1 MLKKCKQCKSFK
13 SVIFLIFLIIS
24 TLLLH
29 KYSTY
34 LIKEGMNSYEDTKP
48 HIEVLYSDRLGN
60 EISELGNYGRCLII
74 NDEIQL
80 CEKQEYIYH
89 EMIVH
94 MPTMYLEKELQNVV
108 IIGGGDLMALREV
121 MKYDTIENVF
131 LLEIDE
137 TIVDICEKYF
147 NESKY
152 EDDTRVEIIYGD
164 ANDTIETILE
174 NYEGEIDLVVVD
186 TTEDN
191 ENNNSIDTPQFFT
204 KCFDLLN
211 NKGIV
216 VKNGRKFKN
225 ILDDDLDDKY
235 TISYNVDI
243 PYFQEKYYFT
253 IASNEEN
260 NIHETEI
267 QKNRWTD
274 YDIKTDFYKPK
285 NHNKY
290 IIYKDYKEIYDDE

>member
-1 MLKKCKQCKSFK
+1 MNMLKKCQQCKSFNI
-13 SVIFLIFLIIS
+13 VIFLIFLVLS

-34 LIKEGMNSYEDTKP
+34 LMKEGMDNYEEMKP
-48 HIEVLYSDRLGN
+48 NINVLYKDRYGN
-60 EISELGNYGRCLII
+60 EISDLGNYGRCLII

-94 MPTMYLEKELQNVV
+94 LPTMYLKKELQSVV

-121 MKYDTIENVF
+121 MKYHTIEKVF
-131 LLEIDE
+131 ILEIDE

-152 EDDTRVEIIYGD
+152 DDDMRVEIIYGD
-164 ANDTIETILE
+164 ANDTVDNLLE
-174 NYEGEIDLVVVD
+174 KYTGEIDLVVID

-191 ENNNSIDTPQFFT
+191 ANNNSIDTPQFFT
-204 KCFDLLN
+204 KCFTLLN
-211 NKGIV
+211 NVGLI
-216 VKNGRKFKN
+216 VKNGKTFKKV
-225 ILDDDLDDKY
+225 LDNLDNKY

-260 NIHETEI
+260 NIHQTDL
-267 QKNRWTD
+267 QKTRWDD
-274 YDIKTDFYKPK
+274 YEIKTNFYKPK

-290 IIYKDYKEIYDDE
+290 IIYKEYKEIK

>member
-1 MLKKCKQCKSFK
+1 MLKKCKECKSFK
-13 SVIFLIFLIIS
+13 SVIFLIFLILS

-34 LIKEGMNSYEDTKP
+34 LSKEGMNSYEEMKP
-48 HIEVLYSDRLGN
+48 SIDVLYKDRLGN
-60 EISELGNYGRCLII
+60 EISNLGNYGRCLII

-80 CEKQEYIYH
+80 CKKQEYIYH

-94 MPTMYLEKELQNVV
+94 MPTMYLKKDLQNVV

-121 MKYDTIENVF
+121 MKYHTIENVF
-131 LLEIDE
+131 ILEIDSNV
-137 TIVDICEKYF
+137 VDICEKYF

-152 EDDTRVEIIYGD
+152 EDDPRVEIIYGD
-164 ANDTIETILE
+164 ANDTIENILE
-174 NYEGEIDLVVVD
+174 NYEGEIDLVVID

-191 ENNNSIDTPQFFT
+191 ENNNSTDTPQFFT
-204 KCFDLLN
+204 KCFDLLTDA
-211 NKGIV
+211 GII
-216 VKNGRKFKN
+216 VKNGKNFKN
-225 ILDDDLDDKY
+225 ILDNLDDKY

-253 IASNEEN
+253 IASNAEN
-260 NIHETEI
+260 NIHETDL
-267 QKNRWTD
+267 QKDRWAE
-274 YDIKTDFYKPK
+274 YEIKTDFYKPK

-290 IIYKDYKEIYDDE
+290 IIYKDYKENVDE